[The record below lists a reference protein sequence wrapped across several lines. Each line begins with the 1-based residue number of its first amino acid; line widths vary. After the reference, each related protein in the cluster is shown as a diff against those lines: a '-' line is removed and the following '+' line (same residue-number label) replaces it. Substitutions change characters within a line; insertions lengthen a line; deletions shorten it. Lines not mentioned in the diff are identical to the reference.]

1 MKKRLESE
9 LISIAHRILKLK
21 NKSEVDQLYK
31 ETQKLYET
39 LSVLKFY
46 GDNFEMLKTE
56 IPVNVME
63 EKLTNS
69 FEAEEAITIELE
81 VPAVAE
87 VEKTNVEEDIAE
99 EVEETEEEEVVIVD
113 ETEEETEADMI
124 SEMEEDEDEETEET
138 EEEEEGEVEETVAET
153 EEVVDEIEED
163 EEIKEELKEETNF
176 KPDFEFT
183 ANSEDDQD
191 DEDELEI
198 SSESKQV
205 AFEDFLG
212 EGYVDPVFVKP
223 NEVSSPSNS
232 LFSSQES
239 TFESNQPK
247 IVALNDSMS
256 KSISIGLND
265 RVGFV
270 KFLFADS
277 NEDYNRVLSQ
287 LSTFDS
293 FEEAKNFINDM
304 VKPDYNNWEGKDDYE
319 ERFMEIVEKKFE

>member
-39 LSVLKFY
+39 LTVLKFY
-46 GDNFEMLKTE
+46 GDNFETVKAE
-56 IPVNVME
+56 IPADVME

-69 FEAEEAITIELE
+69 YDNEEVITIELE

-87 VEKTNVEEDIAE
+87 VKETIVE
-99 EVEETEEEEVVIVD
+99 EVEEKEEAIINETEDEVETETISEIEEEI
-113 ETEEETEADMI
+113 
-124 SEMEEDEDEETEET
+124 
-138 EEEEEGEVEETVAET
+138 EEEEERAG
-153 EEVVDEIEED
+153 
-163 EEIKEELKEETNF
+163 EEIEETNF
-176 KPDFEFT
+176 KPAFEFT
-183 ANSEDDQD
+183 LESEEDQD
-191 DEDELEI
+191 EEDEPEI
-198 SSESKQV
+198 SSQSKQV

-232 LFSSQES
+232 LFSTQES

-247 IVALNDSMS
+247 IAALNDSMS

-287 LSTFDS
+287 LSTFDT

-319 ERFMEIVEKKFE
+319 ERFMEIVEQKFI

>member
-1 MKKRLESE
+1 MKKRLEAE

-39 LSVLKFY
+39 LTVLKFY
-46 GDNFEMLKTE
+46 GDNFETVKAE
-56 IPVNVME
+56 IPVDVME

-87 VEKTNVEEDIAE
+87 VKEAIVE
-99 EVEETEEEEVVIVD
+99 EVEETEEEK
-113 ETEEETEADMI
+113 ETGVAMNYEK
-124 SEMEEDEDEETEET
+124 EEDQIQETKEE
-138 EEEEEGEVEETVAET
+138 A
-153 EEVVDEIEED
+153 IEED
-163 EEIKEELKEETNF
+163 EETVTEIEEVEDEIEEEEKIAEEEMEETNF
-176 KPDFEFT
+176 KPAFEFT
-183 ANSEDDQD
+183 LDSEEDQD
-191 DEDELEI
+191 EEDEPEI

-232 LFSSQES
+232 LFSAQES

-247 IVALNDSMS
+247 IVALNDSIS

-287 LSTFDS
+287 LSTFDT

-304 VKPDYNNWEGKDDYE
+304 VKPDYNNWEGKDDYA
-319 ERFMEIVEKKFE
+319 ERFMEIVEQKFI